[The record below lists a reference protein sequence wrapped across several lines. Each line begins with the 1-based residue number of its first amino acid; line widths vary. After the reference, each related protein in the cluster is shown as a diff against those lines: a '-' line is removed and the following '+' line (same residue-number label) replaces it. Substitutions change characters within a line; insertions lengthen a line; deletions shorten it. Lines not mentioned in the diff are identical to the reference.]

1 MRQIPAAHTTRKS
14 VRCVLDPG
22 WFLFRCFASQRSL
35 PFCSHPSVCTV
46 RPLRLERNGGASV
59 GKSVLLGSRRSMY
72 MSRLPAFSRSYTTFQ
87 LQCVANLPHDPGF
100 YTTVDPALSLI
111 PPVAQNSSRWD
122 GGMLDTYI
130 LLLLTQIEQ
139 ILCTLTWTSTFW

>member
-1 MRQIPAAHTTRKS
+1 MVPLQILRIAALS
-14 VRCVLDPG
+14 A
-22 WFLFRCFASQRSL
+22 FLFT
-35 PFCSHPSVCTV
+35 SVSAHCETPKV
-46 RPLRLERNGGASV
+46 RKEWRRLCREERAAWIKAVNV
-59 GKSVLLGSRRSMY
+59 YVP
-72 MSRLPAFSRSYTTFQ
+72 PAFSRPYSTFQ
-87 LQCVANLPHDPGF
+87 LQCIANLPHDPDF
-100 YTTVDPALSLI
+100 YTTVDSAISLI